1 MSLIEVNDMNRRGLE
16 VRAAA
21 RPDPDLT
28 PECFQIVE
36 VEIPEPGE
44 GELLVRNDWMA
55 LSAVMGN
62 LMGIGAEL
70 PMPRYR
76 LGEALWGTAV
86 GTVLRS
92 RSPRFSPGDLVRHR
106 RGWREYAFGP
116 DAEFTKLDRDLLPGP
131 EYHLS
136 QGPTAWRGMA
146 QVAGVRPGDTVFVSG
161 AAGGVGSLAG
171 QIARRLGAERVIGS
185 AGSPAKVRLLVDEL
199 GYDAAFDYHDRP
211 VADRLR
217 ALAPRGIDVFFD
229 NVGGEQFEAAVEVAA
244 RGARFALCGALAG
257 QVGGGEGGRPRLDLI
272 AAGMRELELRA
283 FMTRPGEDWDARFAG
298 WLREGSV
305 VFPHATVNGLAAA
318 PGALIDLR
326 RGSFAGAVLA
336 RLGGETAG

>member
-1 MSLIEVNDMNRRGLE
+1 MNRRGLE
-16 VRAAA
+16 VRVAA

-28 PECFQIVE
+28 PDCFEIVE
-36 VEIPEPGE
+36 VEVPQPGE

-76 LGEALWGTAV
+76 LGEALWGAAV

-92 RSPRFSPGDLVRHR
+92 RSFRFSPGDLVRHR
-106 RGWREYAFGP
+106 RGWREYALGE
-116 DAEFTKLDRDLLPGP
+116 DTEFTRVDRRLLPGP

-146 QVAGVRPGDTVFVSG
+146 EIAGVRPEDTVFVSG

-171 QIARRLGAERVIGS
+171 QIARRLGAGRVIGS
-185 AGSPAKVRLLVDEL
+185 AGSPAKIHFLLDEL
-199 GYDAAFDYHDRP
+199 GYDAALDHHDGP
-211 VADRLR
+211 IVDRLR
-217 ALAPRGIDVFFD
+217 QLAPAGIDVFFD

-257 QVGGGEGGRPRLDLI
+257 QIGGGDGGRPRLDLI
-272 AAGMRELELRA
+272 AAGSKELVLRA
-283 FMTRPGEDWDARFAG
+283 FMTRPGEDWDARFAA

-305 VFPHATVNGLAAA
+305 VFPHATVSGLAAA
-318 PGALIDLR
+318 PRALIDLR
-326 RGSFAGAVLA
+326 GGSFAGGVLV
-336 RLGGETAG
+336 RLSDEAAG